1 VAATLDKRI
10 YILHAG
16 LCKTL
21 ANPKRLEILNALR
34 DGEKQAKELL
44 DKLHVSKAN
53 LSQHLAVLRNYRI
66 IVQRR
71 DGVNMFYRLSDQ
83 RMMKACDFIR
93 EVLFNQLAEDN
104 DLLRKLG
111 AKKTGGA

>member
-1 VAATLDKRI
+1 VVVTMDKRI
-10 YILHAG
+10 YALHAG

-44 DKLHVSKAN
+44 GKLRVSKAN

-71 DGVNMFYRLSDQ
+71 DGVNMFYRLSDS
-83 RMMKACDFIR
+83 RMIKACDFIR
-93 EVLFNQLAEDN
+93 EVLFKQLAEDN
-104 DLLRKLG
+104 DLL
-111 AKKTGGA
+111 KKTGGA